1 MTTSLYNQYRV
12 QIRFLA
18 SIVIIINIIFLFKI
32 FTVQI
37 LNHDKYIQSL
47 NEETVKILKKK
58 GHRGKIIDRNNE
70 VLADNMQKFDFWVNT
85 AENFDTLKIVS
96 IFSETFNKPKQYYL
110 DLLSDKT
117 PYKFIEENI
126 EKFYCKNILLS
137 IGEINGLNYTRSE
150 ERFYPYDNL
159 ASNIIGEF
167 NSGQATSGIEY
178 LFDEVLSGDEAN
190 VKHRKLD
197 NGEIE
202 YNDTLIAPGEDIVL
216 TIDLELQ
223 AILENELKKG
233 VRKSQAVSG
242 NGLIVNPYTGEILA
256 MASLSNSNPNKHN
269 HNLNFYR
276 NTTISNSYEPGSTF
290 KIVAL
295 AAALDSSL
303 ITLKDSINCEN
314 GKFILKNG
322 HLLHDHEP
330 RGQLSISDVFA
341 YSSNIGMAKISDLLT
356 DQQLYNKSRDFG
368 FGSKTGILLPDE
380 QSGILRHFNE
390 WSYQSSKSI
399 AIGQEISCTS
409 LQLAMAYSSI
419 ANGGYLLDPIIIK
432 SIGNT
437 NLSSNNN
444 RVIRKVLTY
453 ETSRILI
460 DLLRMVVSKGSGSN
474 AYISGYD
481 VAGKTGTAQKFIDG
495 SYSNTEYISSF
506 ASIFPAD
513 SPKYVCIISVDSPD
527 KSNGKHWGNV
537 TAAPIVKNIYKKI
550 INLENMESD
559 SWANSE
565 NIDINQ
571 NLINDDYMNLDVIPD
586 FKGKT
591 LKQAIKASNKI
602 GIEVDPSGFL
612 GLVVWQSIEP
622 GSIINKK
629 DICKLKIGN

>member
-1 MTTSLYNQYRV
+1 M
-12 QIRFLA
+12 A